1 MANTKIS
8 ALTANT
14 NPSGSEEMVYA
25 LNNANGKISL
35 NTMKTFVENNL
46 TWYATTSDLTTW
58 LAWKQDTLVSWTNI
72 RTINGASVV
81 WSWDIIVTWWT
92 WYTAWPWIDIT
103 WWVISAT
110 WWTWGSWFD
119 CTVASDWTW
128 DYTTIGD
135 AITAWKKSLFVKDW
149 TYTMSTWTLSTWD
162 FKMVWESR
170 NWVVI
175 NITYPT
181 RSWTIFTLTSDT
193 TSEANSFLF
202 QNIIFNITY
211 TWNFWY
217 FIMFWWWWAWQW
229 FLNIDSCTINIPEA
243 TDWCNFYITS
253 SSGLNV
259 LVEKSL
265 LNISP
270 TTWDFTKLWFLWIR
284 QWTCIESVINV
295 DADQSIWTSWITFD
309 WNAQWEYISCQFNL
323 WTTHATQ
330 WDIAVMWAEDWYWCR
345 YSASTY
351 SKLRIYWHQTSCTFG
366 GIWANASYDSDLNTA
381 VSSKKISIW
390 KPSTSYSVWDY
401 VMSWQ
406 STTLARCTTAHTSW
420 TSYDSTK
427 FTDTYWD
434 IYIQWSLSQCSLTVW
449 WCVIISWTALYN
461 PLYVQ
466 PSIITDMDNNWI
478 NCSKPSSSLS
488 VNYCNFILL
497 SNRWFNYN
505 AIVWDDWLNTSVN
518 VYIWWES
525 ATFSWNR
532 IAASTWYIYSWWYWN
547 VITSNI
553 FTYITWQT
561 TPTVTQVTSWLSEL
575 ANNVIRWVA
584 DWTNL

>member
-25 LNNANGKISL
+25 LNNANGKMSL

-72 RTINGASVV
+72 RTINGSSIL
-81 WSWDIIVTWWT
+81 WSWNLDISWWVA
-92 WYTAWPWIDIT
+92 YTAWNWIDIT
-103 WWVISAT
+103 WWVISVV
-110 WWTWGSWFD
+110 WWVWGSWFD
-119 CTVASDWTW
+119 CTIASDWTW
-128 DYTTIGD
+128 DYTTISD

-149 TYTMSTWTLSTWD
+149 TYTMSSWTLSTWD

-193 TSEANSFLF
+193 TSESNSFLF

-243 TDWCNFYITS
+243 TDWCNFYIAS
-253 SSGLNV
+253 SSKLNV
-259 LVEKSL
+259 LIEKSL
-265 LNISP
+265 LNIFP
-270 TTWDFTKLWFLWIR
+270 TTWDFTQLWFLWVL
-284 QWTCIESVINV
+284 QWTCIESVINI
-295 DADQSIWTSWITFD
+295 DAAQTIWTSWITFS
-309 WNAQWEYISCQFNL
+309 WNAQWEYISCKFNI

-330 WDIAVMWAEDWYWCR
+330 WDVAIMWAEDWYWCR
-345 YSASTY
+345 YSTSTY
-351 SKLRIYWHQTSCTFG
+351 ANIRIYWRQTSCNFS

-390 KPSTSYSVWDY
+390 KPSTSYTVWQY
-401 VMSWQ
+401 VMSWN

-420 TSYDSTK
+420 TSYDATK

-434 IYIQWSLSQCSLTVW
+434 IYIQWNLSQCSLTAW
-449 WCVIISWTALYN
+449 WCVIISWTSLYN
-461 PLYVQ
+461 ALYVQ
-466 PSIITDMDNNWI
+466 PSIAIDIDHNWI
-478 NCSKPSSSLS
+478 SCSKPSSSLS
-488 VNYCNFILL
+488 VNYCNIILL
-497 SNRWFNYN
+497 SNRWFNHN
-505 AIVWDDWLNTSVN
+505 AIVWDDWLSTSVN

-532 IAASTWYIYSWWYWN
+532 IVASTWYIYSWWYWN

-575 ANNVIRWVA
+575 ANNVVRWVA